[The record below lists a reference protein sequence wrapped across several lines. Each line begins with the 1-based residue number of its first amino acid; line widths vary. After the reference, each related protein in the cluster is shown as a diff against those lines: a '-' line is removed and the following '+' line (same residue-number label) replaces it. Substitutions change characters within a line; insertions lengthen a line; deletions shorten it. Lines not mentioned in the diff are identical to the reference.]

1 MTQKLKKQENSD
13 EDDEKES
20 EEKTNLEP
28 EYFKDKQNLFY
39 SESCMCFV
47 TKFLQIS

>member
-1 MTQKLKKQENSD
+1 MTQKLKEQENSD

-28 EYFKDKQNLFY
+28 EYFKDKQNLFFFHVLAPI
-39 SESCMCFV
+39 C
-47 TKFLQIS
+47 K

>member
-13 EDDEKES
+13 EDDEEES

-28 EYFKDKQNLFY
+28 EHFKDKQNLFFF
-39 SESCMCFV
+39 SC
-47 TKFLQIS
+47 ISADM

>member
-13 EDDEKES
+13 EDDEEES

-28 EYFKDKQNLFY
+28 EHFKDKQWLFVGIELK
-39 SESCMCFV
+39 S
-47 TKFLQIS
+47 KFFWRL